1 VVSPV
6 NALGLLKLKCS
17 LQHAIKGQMS
27 GSVELQELMPHR
39 SGGRTAVTPAVRA
52 VVAEPTG
59 VAFSRLLLDYVV
71 SGYRY
76 KGDRDTSPLSLDE
89 VLELRTAAE
98 YWGLDTKLEQ
108 RLKSVVLKA
117 VPAPSATQVR
127 KDMLEEEEHGHISL
141 TLHGCIA
148 GLRQAAEHTESVLQ
162 QMEDAATTVKSIL
175 AIGVVS
181 PFEEHSRFERFP
193 LKERLAVAVQ
203 PVLSALHD
211 CQLQALMPVASSD
224 FTDLQ
229 RADSVAAVLSATEAV
244 AVEPGAV
251 HVQGGSHVSLVAGS
265 IRRLARVLQVFIV
278 QEKATRDAVEQSDA
292 AVAMQMQ
299 QGLGY

>member
-1 VVSPV
+1 
-6 NALGLLKLKCS
+6 
-17 LQHAIKGQMS
+17 MS
-27 GSVELQELMPHR
+27 GSVELQELVPHR
-39 SGGRTAVTPAVRA
+39 SGDRTAVTPAVRA
-52 VVAEPTG
+52 VIAEPTG
-59 VAFSRLLLDYVV
+59 AAFSRLLFKYVV
-71 SGYRY
+71 
-76 KGDRDTSPLSLDE
+76 DRDTQGSLSLDQ

-108 RLKSVVLKA
+108 RLKSVVLKS

-148 GLRQAAEHTESVLQ
+148 GLRQASEHTESVLQ
-162 QMEDAATTVKSIL
+162 QMEDAATAVKSIL
-175 AIGVVS
+175 AIGVVG

-193 LKERLAVAVQ
+193 LKERLADAVQ

-229 RADSVAAVLSATEAV
+229 RADSVAAVLSATNIESGDA
-244 AVEPGAV
+244 
-251 HVQGGSHVSLVAGS
+251 QGGAHVHGVAGS

-278 QEKATRDAVEQSDA
+278 QEKATRDAVERSDA

-299 QGLGY
+299 QGMGF